1 MVQSDQRYLPVSASA
16 PRAQGACDDA
26 HRETARGSAGTDGR
40 RRPSMGGT
48 TGAGT
53 TFEAHMSGQAN
64 PRRGL
69 KGGAATLRAARTAYL
84 TTQWTGAD
92 DRRPPSGLLRKVS
105 V

>member
-1 MVQSDQRYLPVSASA
+1 
-16 PRAQGACDDA
+16 
-26 HRETARGSAGTDGR
+26 
-40 RRPSMGGT
+40 
-48 TGAGT
+48 
-53 TFEAHMSGQAN
+53 MSGQAN

>member
-1 MVQSDQRYLPVSASA
+1 MVQSYERDLPVIASA

-26 HRETARGSAGTDGR
+26 RRETPRGSAGTDGR
-40 RRPSMGGT
+40 RRPSA
-48 TGAGT
+48 GAAAAAGA